1 VDVVIQLI
9 PVQFEQPDI
18 FYIVSS
24 MLEKYNLS
32 PSRLILEVTEST
44 ALKNLD
50 RSIEL
55 LNALLKRGSPS
66 RLMILGLAIQ
76 TC

>member
-1 VDVVIQLI
+1 VDVVAQLI

-18 FYIVSS
+18 FHIVSS

-44 ALKNLD
+44 ALKI
-50 RSIEL
+50 STA
-55 LNALLKRGSPS
+55 ALSCSTL
-66 RLMILGLAIQ
+66 
-76 TC
+76 